1 MDNEIPNSP
10 LSNGSCATQPS
21 CKRYSAKEL
30 TEVLKTSPQV
40 FMTLDLKVQTN
51 AWNLDYIFEF
61 LYHIR
66 DVKQIDFMIVW
77 FTSRWT
83 KDKGVHNSFTNA
95 SDKNLIQELHDFE
108 DDLTNVK
115 QLVLEKIVQEEADKA
130 LLKQYE
136 GLFGGVSETSSSVL
150 GDRNQT
156 DIPAFDNPQATEHVK
171 YHLDDLP
178 EDVKKQFLISNDAL
192 YSDFVETLKRPVKEW
207 IDKHHK
213 QDWNVVRFICRLRLI
228 VARKC
233 SMAIFGKFLE
243 KIGLGNQES
252 NMKQRKDANN
262 DKYLDE
268 YDDPKKKQ
276 YFWQLKKDGDAIAK
290 ELQSIIDRLAA

>member
-1 MDNEIPNSP
+1 MVNEIPDFP
-10 LSNGSCATQPS
+10 LPNGSSATHPPN
-21 CKRYSAKEL
+21 KRYSAKEL
-30 TEVLKTSPQV
+30 TEVLKTSPKV
-40 FMTLDLKVQTN
+40 FMMLDLKVQTN
-51 AWNLDYIFEF
+51 AWNLDYIFDF
-61 LYHIR
+61 LYYIR

-77 FTSRWT
+77 FTSQWT
-83 KDKGVHNSFTNA
+83 KDKGVHSSFTNA
-95 SDKNLIQELHDFE
+95 SNKNLIQELRDFE
-108 DDLTNVK
+108 DNLANVK
-115 QLVLEKIVQEEADKA
+115 QLVMEKIVQEEADKE

-136 GLFGGVSETSSSVL
+136 GLFGGVTVTSSSVL

-156 DIPAFDNPQATEHVK
+156 DVPAFDNPQATEQPK

-178 EDVKKQFLISNDAL
+178 EDVKNQFLISNDAL
-192 YSDFVETLKRPVKEW
+192 YSDFVETVKGPVKEW

-262 DKYLDE
+262 DKYLEE

-276 YFWQLKKDGDAIAK
+276 YFWQLKKDGDAIEK